1 MQESIAHTQSLLTI
15 QMGAFASLL
24 RKSWKRKR
32 SRSYISVLCMT
43 FLAGFLYYAAGPV
56 FVDYARLERELKA
69 NNIAFVMQLKAAN
82 NGYLYVYRFKHC
94 IASICKHSSI
104 GLTVHIFANSF
115 GKSQSSKIL
124 EVLAA
129 NCVNGFSVKFYD
141 VDEVLE
147 NVLPSIN
154 VIKVSLY
161 ICETMSDVS
170 YSFYSSH

>member
-1 MQESIAHTQSLLTI
+1 
-15 QMGAFASLL
+15 MGTLVPLL
-24 RKSWKRKR
+24 RAAYGWKRKR
-32 SRSYISVLCMT
+32 SRSYISVLSMT
-43 FLAGFLYYAAGPV
+43 LFAGFLYYAAGPV
-56 FVDYARLERELKA
+56 FVGHARLERELKA

-104 GLTVHIFANSF
+104 GITIHIFANSF
-115 GKSQSSKIL
+115 GKSQSLEIL
-124 EVLAA
+124 EALAA

-154 VIKVSLY
+154 VIKVSQVY
-161 ICETMSDVS
+161 VT
-170 YSFYSSH
+170 

>member
-1 MQESIAHTQSLLTI
+1 MQESIAHGEWLFTI
-15 QMGAFASLL
+15 QMDFFVALMRVAY
-24 RKSWKRKR
+24 SWKRKR
-32 SRSYISVLCMT
+32 SRSYISVLSMT
-43 FLAGFLYYAAGPV
+43 FLAGFLYFAAGPV
-56 FVDYARLERELKA
+56 FVDQARLERELKV

-82 NGYLYVYRFKHC
+82 NGYLYAYRFKHC

-147 NVLPSIN
+147 IVLPSIN
-154 VIKVSLY
+154 VIQVSKLY
-161 ICETMSDVS
+161 VRRWVIIFIV
-170 YSFYSSH
+170 

>member
-1 MQESIAHTQSLLTI
+1 MQNEKCILFIQKSTAHKQSLLAI
-15 QMGAFASLL
+15 QMGAFVPLL
-24 RKSWKRKR
+24 RVAYSWKRKR
-32 SRSYISVLCMT
+32 SRLYISVLCMT
-43 FLAGFLYYAAGPV
+43 FLTGFLYYAAGPV

-69 NNIAFVMQLKAAN
+69 NNIAFVMQLKAHN

-124 EVLAA
+124 EVLAD

-154 VIKVSLY
+154 VIKVS
-161 ICETMSDVS
+161 
-170 YSFYSSH
+170 

>member
-1 MQESIAHTQSLLTI
+1 
-15 QMGAFASLL
+15 
-24 RKSWKRKR
+24 
-32 SRSYISVLCMT
+32 VLSGT
-43 FLAGFLYYAAGPV
+43 FLVGFLYYAAGPV
-56 FVDYARLERELKA
+56 LVDQARLERELKV

-104 GLTVHIFANSF
+104 GLTVHIFANPF

-129 NCVNGFSVKFYD
+129 NCMNGFRVRFYD

-154 VIKVSLY
+154 VIKVSKLY
-161 ICETMSDVS
+161 VRRRVMI
-170 YSFYSSH
+170 FIA